1 MAKADTTRLTDR
13 RGPWRA
19 HRPEAA
25 ALVLGLLVS
34 ITAWWLVRGWEARQR
49 APQVSEQVAVSAHA
63 LAKTLAHLVD
73 DVQVLAQF
81 CDAAEPVSADAF
93 ARFTQ
98 PFLARHPGLQALEWV
113 PRVQE
118 RERDAF
124 VAQVRAEGLAE
135 FSILERVGGEP
146 RPAGARPEWFPVLR
160 VAPLP
165 GNAAALGLDQG
176 ADPLRRPALEQARD
190 TGQPAASAPLILARE
205 TAGQHSL
212 LVYVPQGP
220 AGAPGETVPARRDR
234 VRGFAVGVLRL
245 GDLMGGVIAQL
256 PPNTVDLVLLDPHT
270 PGVAG
275 VLETHPARARS
286 AGAPALDPAAVI
298 RDPLGQ
304 EVPISVAGRTLVLRG
319 APAPGTTPTPLL
331 SLTLL
336 GGGLII
342 SLGLAWLVGYRR
354 AAQTRLRES
363 EERLRLALEAGRL
376 GIYDWDTTD
385 NRIVWTREH
394 ERLWGFAPGEFDGTY
409 ASFQSRVHPDDLAQI
424 DGGLAR
430 AMARRDPYAAE
441 FRVVWP
447 DGSVHWVAGRGEF
460 IFDSTGRQARMFGT
474 VTEITDRKRTEA
486 ALRESEARLRLVIE
500 NAPAA
505 LAVFDR
511 ELRYIVTSRR
521 WLADFGL
528 TGRELTGLSH
538 YAVFPEITDALKD
551 VHRRALAGESVR
563 AEEDRFERAD
573 GSVQWLRWEVC
584 PWHDAQDQVG
594 GIGIFSEDIT
604 ERYWAEQALERYRQI
619 VETATEMLVFVDADL
634 RFQVVNPAYAAL
646 YRVTPQAL
654 QGRSVRAVVGEAIY
668 AHIGPQLQACLAGET
683 RRFEFQINCPDGRG
697 RYLEANHSPFLVGDE
712 VVGIVASLHDL
723 TEVRETQAALEAER
737 AHLEERVAAR
747 TAALNASEAKLRT
760 IYDLA
765 PVGISITDP
774 RGRLID
780 CNRAA
785 DRLLGVTRDEHLR
798 RTYDDPQWPLIRPD
812 GTPMPPDE
820 FASVRAMR
828 EDRAV
833 QDVEMGVVRPDG
845 TLWLSV
851 SAMPARHPD
860 YGVVIAF
867 VDITERRRAA
877 QALQTLSDRL
887 QLATEAGGIGVWEWN
902 TADDRL
908 TWDERMF
915 RLYGQPPRTGA
926 LSYADWTAL
935 LHPEDLPRIQAI
947 LDAILGGQETAFR
960 SSFQVTWPDGSLH
973 SIDSSGKVIRD
984 AAGSAQR
991 MIGVNWDIT
1000 AERQAHLALQ
1010 ASEARAR
1017 ALIEA
1022 SPVPLVLAH
1031 ETGTV
1036 TYINAAFTEA
1046 FGYTLADIPTW
1057 TDLGLKAAPDPA
1069 YRQWV
1074 LETRRKRLDQARR
1087 DGGLFEPME
1096 VVICCKDGTNR
1107 TVMARATPLAGDECL
1122 NTVYDI
1128 TDLKQAREQAEQAAR
1143 SKAEFLAHMSHE
1155 IRTPMNGIIGLSEL
1169 ALRQSLDPQSRDY
1182 LEKLNQSGRGL
1193 LRILNDILD
1202 HSRIEAGHLGLDI
1215 ASFELDTLLESLGSL
1230 FAHAAQ
1236 IKGLGFAIET
1246 GADVPRCLLGDTLRL
1261 QQILSNLLGNALKFT
1276 HQGQVRLRVE
1286 CLGYE
1291 GSWAR
1296 LRWTVQ
1302 DTGIGMDAAT
1312 RARLFEPFVQGDA
1325 SIARRYGGSGLG
1337 LAISRNL
1344 TQLMGGRLD
1353 VESTPGVG
1361 STFTLDLRLHVAAT
1375 APSGTAPAPP
1385 TRTDLAGARVL
1396 VAEDQ
1401 PINRQVIGDMLRLLG
1416 VRVTLAAQGQ
1426 EALERLAAA
1435 DFDAVLMDVQMPGMD
1450 GLTATRLIRDNP
1462 AWVDLPVIALTAGVT
1477 DAEQARITDCG
1488 MTDLLPKPVTLETLA
1503 AALGRWIGAP
1513 PAGTLSAIPGPGR
1526 AGVQDGGAAAPRE
1539 SLTIPGFD
1547 LRNLLQTGGRGRAIE
1562 LLHGFAAAVRNDA
1575 QGIAAALAGG
1585 DRAQADRA
1593 IHRLK
1598 GIAGNLGAIDLHRA
1612 AARLEAE
1619 LLAGRDPA
1627 AALELLSEAHG
1638 RALDRIAA
1646 LPPPAAGPAATAAG
1660 DPAAVR
1666 ELLTEIH
1673 ALLVKGLMV
1682 PGNLSDDLRAAL
1694 PAADQALYLVL
1705 KDHLERFDY
1714 PGAARLL
1721 EPHLN

>member
-1 MAKADTTRLTDR
+1 MRLTGR
-13 RGPWRA
+13 RDPWRA
-19 HRPEAA
+19 HRPAAA

-81 CDAAEPVSADAF
+81 CDAADAVSADAF
-93 ARFTQ
+93 ARFTH

-124 VAQVRAEGLAE
+124 EAQVRAEGLAG
-135 FSILERVGGEP
+135 FRILERVGGEP

-220 AGAPGETVPARRDR
+220 ARVPGETPQARRDR

-275 VLETHPARARS
+275 VLETHPARARP
-286 AGAPALDPAAVI
+286 AGAPTLDPAAVI

-354 AAQTRLRES
+354 TAQTRLRKS
-363 EERLRLALEAGRL
+363 EKRLRLALEAGHL

-424 DGGLAR
+424 DAGLAR

-460 IFDSTGRQARMFGT
+460 IFDATDRQARMYGT
-474 VTEITDRKRTEA
+474 VTEITERKRTEA

-500 NAPAA
+500 HAPAA

-511 ELRYIVTSRR
+511 ELRYIAASRR
-521 WLADFGL
+521 WLADYGL
-528 TGRELTGLSH
+528 SGRELTGLSH
-538 YAVFPEITDALKD
+538 YAVFPEITDALKA

-584 PWHDAQDQVG
+584 PWHDDQDQVG

-604 ERYWAEQALERYRQI
+604 AYKEAELALRAQHARLEAVFAAIPDVVIEYDAQLRLVRCNAAALRILGQTSTDFTRDQASSGLNFRPLEGGALPTERLPTSRALRGELVTGELFVMTTAAGEERVVSAYAVPLCHGERIDGVLALSHDMTERYRAEQALRRYRQI
-619 VETATEMLVFVDADL
+619 VETSSEMLIFLDREL
-634 RFQVVNPAYAAL
+634 CLQVVNPAYAAF
-646 YRVTPQAL
+646 YGKTPEEL
-654 QGRSVRAVVGEAIY
+654 QGRRVQDVVGPAVWSRIA
-668 AHIGPQLQACLAGET
+668 AHLHASLAGEIQRLT
-683 RRFEFQINCPDGRG
+683 LDGTNPQGRRWWLAAEQR
-697 RYLEANHSPFLVGDE
+697 PFHEGGAVQ
-712 VVGIVASLHDL
+712 GIVVSLHDL
-723 TEVRETQAALEAER
+723 TGIREAQAALEAER
-737 AHLEERVAAR
+737 ALLEERVMAR
-747 TAALNASEAKLRT
+747 TADLHASQAKLRT
-760 IYDLA
+760 IYDLV

-774 RGRLID
+774 AGRLID
-780 CNRAA
+780 CNRASES
-785 DRLLGVTRDEHLR
+785 LLGLTRDAQLQ
-798 RTYDDPQWPLIRPD
+798 RTYDDPQWPLVRPD

-828 EDRAV
+828 EGQPV
-833 QDVEMGVVRPDG
+833 QEVEMGVVRPDG
-845 TLWLSV
+845 TTWLSV

-877 QALQTLSDRL
+877 QALQTLTDRL
-887 QLATEAGGIGVWEWN
+887 QLATEAGGIGVWEWDL
-902 TADDRL
+902 ADSRL
-908 TWDERMF
+908 TWDERMY
-915 RLYGQPPRTGA
+915 RLYGQPPRAGA
-926 LSYADWTAL
+926 LSYADWTAAIA
-935 LHPEDLPRIQAI
+935 PADLPRIQAV
-947 LDAILGGQETAFR
+947 LAAIMTGHETTFR
-960 SSFQVTWPDGSLH
+960 DSFQVLWPGGSLH
-973 SIDSSGKVIRD
+973 YIASSGRVIRD
-984 AAGSAQR
+984 AAGAAQR
-991 MIGVNWDIT
+991 LIGVNWDIT
-1000 AERQAHLALQ
+1000 AERQAHLALE

-1017 ALIEA
+1017 AVIDA

-1074 LETRRKRLDQARR
+1074 LETRRERLDQARR

-1096 VVICCKDGTNR
+1096 VNICCKDGTTR

-1169 ALRQSLDPQSRDY
+1169 ALR
-1182 LEKLNQSGRGL
+1182 
-1193 LRILNDILD
+1193 
-1202 HSRIEAGHLGLDI
+1202 LG
-1215 ASFELDTLLESLGSL
+1215 
-1230 FAHAAQ
+1230 
-1236 IKGLGFAIET
+1236 
-1246 GADVPRCLLGDTLRL
+1246 C
-1261 QQILSNLLGNALKFT
+1261 
-1276 HQGQVRLRVE
+1276 
-1286 CLGYE
+1286 
-1291 GSWAR
+1291 
-1296 LRWTVQ
+1296 
-1302 DTGIGMDAAT
+1302 
-1312 RARLFEPFVQGDA
+1312 
-1325 SIARRYGGSGLG
+1325 SI
-1337 LAISRNL
+1337 
-1344 TQLMGGRLD
+1344 
-1353 VESTPGVG
+1353 
-1361 STFTLDLRLHVAAT
+1361 
-1375 APSGTAPAPP
+1375 
-1385 TRTDLAGARVL
+1385 
-1396 VAEDQ
+1396 
-1401 PINRQVIGDMLRLLG
+1401 
-1416 VRVTLAAQGQ
+1416 
-1426 EALERLAAA
+1426 
-1435 DFDAVLMDVQMPGMD
+1435 
-1450 GLTATRLIRDNP
+1450 
-1462 AWVDLPVIALTAGVT
+1462 
-1477 DAEQARITDCG
+1477 
-1488 MTDLLPKPVTLETLA
+1488 
-1503 AALGRWIGAP
+1503 
-1513 PAGTLSAIPGPGR
+1513 
-1526 AGVQDGGAAAPRE
+1526 
-1539 SLTIPGFD
+1539 
-1547 LRNLLQTGGRGRAIE
+1547 
-1562 LLHGFAAAVRNDA
+1562 
-1575 QGIAAALAGG
+1575 
-1585 DRAQADRA
+1585 
-1593 IHRLK
+1593 
-1598 GIAGNLGAIDLHRA
+1598 
-1612 AARLEAE
+1612 
-1619 LLAGRDPA
+1619 
-1627 AALELLSEAHG
+1627 
-1638 RALDRIAA
+1638 
-1646 LPPPAAGPAATAAG
+1646 
-1660 DPAAVR
+1660 
-1666 ELLTEIH
+1666 
-1673 ALLVKGLMV
+1673 
-1682 PGNLSDDLRAAL
+1682 
-1694 PAADQALYLVL
+1694 
-1705 KDHLERFDY
+1705 
-1714 PGAARLL
+1714 
-1721 EPHLN
+1721 